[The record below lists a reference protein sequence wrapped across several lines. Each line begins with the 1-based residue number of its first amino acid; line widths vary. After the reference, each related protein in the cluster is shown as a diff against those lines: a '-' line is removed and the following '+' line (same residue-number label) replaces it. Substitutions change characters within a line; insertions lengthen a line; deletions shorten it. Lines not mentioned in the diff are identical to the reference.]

1 MSRGADRLLVGC
13 AALAMLAGCGG
24 GRAPSVNAVAR
35 ANAVCGRLNAEVRRL
50 PRPWVD
56 ESAVGRP
63 VQLSSDLSETA
74 DALDRLARAD
84 RTPRVRALARGMRH
98 VYDVAFDLATLDRQP
113 TPSLVWRVHR
123 ELPLALAP
131 VRRAARALGATT
143 CRPLEAE
150 RRQLVAR
157 L

>member
-1 MSRGADRLLVGC
+1 
-13 AALAMLAGCGG
+13 MLGGCGG
-24 GRAPSVNAVAR
+24 GGTTPRADPVAA
-35 ANAVCGRLNAEVRRL
+35 ANAICARLNAEVRRL
-50 PRPWVD
+50 SRPTTV

-74 DALDRLARAD
+74 DALDRLARSD
-84 RTPRVRALARGMRH
+84 GDPRVRTLARGMRH
-98 VYDVAFDLATLDRQP
+98 VYDVAFDLATLARQP
-113 TPSLVWRVHR
+113 TPSLVRHVHR
-123 ELPLALAP
+123 ELPLTLAP
-131 VRRAARALGATT
+131 VARAARTLGAAR